1 MHAMG
6 DRRRGGNRQPPDPRS
21 LALGWLARR
30 PLTEAE
36 IRARL
41 AAKGFGV
48 DEVARTVEQL
58 NTERL
63 IDDAALAADFIVL
76 RSRRLRLGKQRLIR
90 ELERR
95 GVVSSIAERAYR
107 QAVEAG
113 DFDPRAILREAV
125 SRRLERNPERT
136 AAASRRVYNALLRA
150 GFPAAELYAEL
161 KRQQVGTP
169 AELAEHGYH
178 DDESA

>member
-1 MHAMG
+1 MHGLG
-6 DRRRGGNRQPPDPRS
+6 DRRGGGNKQPPDPRS
-21 LALGWLARR
+21 LALRWLASR

-41 AAKGFGV
+41 AAKGFGA
-48 DEVARTVEQL
+48 DEVECTVEHL
-58 NTERL
+58 SAERL

-95 GVVSSIAERAYR
+95 GVASSIAERAYR
-107 QAVEAG
+107 QAVESG
-113 DFDPRAILREAV
+113 DLDPRAILHEAV
-125 SRRLERNPERT
+125 ERRLKRDPERT